1 MANNDEIEIL
11 VYFMQIRDKQKNRY
25 MGREDIKKLFSEINS
40 LPYDR
45 ADQNSKVIMI
55 LWKIHLFRK
64 EIIVLNLKSSK
75 SLK

>member
-25 MGREDIKKLFSEINS
+25 MRREDIKKLFSEINS

-55 LWKIHLFRK
+55 L
-64 EIIVLNLKSSK
+64 
-75 SLK
+75 